1 MQLSFEGKTM
11 HTQYCIRNKSLDGYL
26 PKYKVGKEKDEYDHV
41 DRDPEYEKKA
51 KIDKRSWN

>member
-1 MQLSFEGKTM
+1 M